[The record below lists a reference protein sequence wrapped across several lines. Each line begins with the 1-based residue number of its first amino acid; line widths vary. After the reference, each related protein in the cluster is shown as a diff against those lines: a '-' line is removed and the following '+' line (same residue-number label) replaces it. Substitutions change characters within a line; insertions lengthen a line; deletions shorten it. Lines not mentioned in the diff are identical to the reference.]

1 MRINVLL
8 IRDVPCPLPNTNLQ
22 RGAYDMIKK
31 TKLPGLVTAMCS
43 VTLLLG
49 ACGKQSAPETHDS
62 INIGASA
69 ALSTADNS
77 QAMDNTSSDVME
89 QVSEGLYDFT
99 VKGTLKEALATN
111 MPKATN
117 GGKTYTFNLR
127 HDAKWSNGDPVTAQ
141 DFVYSWRRTVDP
153 KTKSPQAYYFDG
165 VKNYSEITARKKSP
179 NTLGIQ
185 AVGKYKLV
193 VTLDHAMPYFPSVL
207 AVNASFPLNQKY
219 VEKEGKKYGTDSSH
233 TLYNGAY
240 TLTNWNGSSDSWTYS
255 KNKYYWDKKNVKIKT
270 VNVTVMKSQTTAGL
284 EFKSGKLDLTP
295 ISGDEVKNEKNN
307 KSLFVRKI
315 PGTMY
320 LQYNTKQKLFSNE
333 KIRQALT
340 YATNSKE
347 LASDVLQDNSSTATG
362 YVPTGFTN
370 SKTGQDFA
378 KQAGVIVKFDK
389 TKAKQLWQ
397 EGLKEL
403 GMTKASFTLMS
414 SDDDSTKKVD
424 EYLQGQYEKALPNLT
439 INIKAVPFNSRLS
452 ASESGYFDAVLGG
465 WTPVYADPTD
475 FLNLFV
481 TGNSNNFG
489 SYTNAQ
495 YDKDIHD
502 ANVTNAQNVSKR
514 WSNLQDANKIVTKT
528 AAMTPLYFL
537 SENYLI
543 SSHLKG
549 LMMGPLG
556 QPYFKDVYWK

>member
-1 MRINVLL
+1 MRK
-8 IRDVPCPLPNTNLQ
+8 
-22 RGAYDMIKK
+22 G
-31 TKLPGLVTAMCS
+31 TKAFSLVSVMTAAS
-43 VTLLLG
+43 LLLV
-49 ACGKQSAPETHDS
+49 ACGQKSSSGGHTTIS
-62 INIGASA
+62 IGESA

-77 QAMDNTSSDVME
+77 LDMDNTSSDVME
-89 QVSEGLYDFT
+89 QVGEGLYDFT
-99 VKGTLKEALATN
+99 AKGTLKKALATN

-117 GGKTYTFNLR
+117 DGKTYSFTLR
-127 HDAKWSNGDPVTAQ
+127 KDAKWSNGDPVTAQ
-141 DFVYSWRRTVDP
+141 DFVYSWRRTVNP

-165 VKNYSEITARKKSP
+165 VKNYTEITDGKKNP
-179 NTLGIQ
+179 DTLGIK
-185 AVGKYKLV
+185 ATGKYKLT
-193 VTLDHAMPYFPSVL
+193 VTLDHAMPYFPSIL
-207 AVNASFPLNQKY
+207 AVNASYPLNQKF

-240 TLTNWNGSSDSWTYS
+240 TLTKWNGSSDSWTYS
-255 KNKYYWDKKNVKIKT
+255 KNKYYWNAKNVKLKT
-270 VNVTVMKSQTTAGL
+270 INVNVMKSPTTAGMT
-284 EFKSGKLDLTP
+284 FKAGKLDFTQV
-295 ISGDEVKNEKNN
+295 SGNEVQNEKGN
-307 KSLFVRKI
+307 KNLLVRKI

-320 LQYNTKQKLFSNE
+320 LQYNTKTKLFSNE

-347 LASDVLQDNSSTATG
+347 LAKDVLRDNSAAATG

-370 SKTGQDFA
+370 EKTGKDFA
-378 KQAGVIVKFDK
+378 KQAGTLVKLDK
-389 TKAKQLWQ
+389 SKAKTLWK

-424 EYLQGQYEKALPNLT
+424 EYLQGQYEKTLPGLS
-439 INIKAVPFNSRLS
+439 ISIKAVPFQSRLS
-452 ASESGYFDAVLGG
+452 ASQNGNFDAVLGG

-481 TGNSNNFG
+481 TNNSYNFG
-489 SYTNAQ
+489 KYSNAQ
-495 YDKDIHD
+495 FDQDIKE
-502 ANVTNAQNVSKR
+502 ANVTNAQSVTKR
-514 WSNLQDANKIVTKT
+514 WANLQAANKSVTQA

-537 SENYLI
+537 TENYLVN
-543 SSHLKG
+543 SHLKG